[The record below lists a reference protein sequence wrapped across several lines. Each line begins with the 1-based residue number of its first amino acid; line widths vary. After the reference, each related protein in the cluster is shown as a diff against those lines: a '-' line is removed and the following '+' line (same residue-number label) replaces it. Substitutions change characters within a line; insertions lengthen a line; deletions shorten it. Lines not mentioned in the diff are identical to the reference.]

1 MTLRHKAIV
10 ISALMGLSIMVVGC
24 SKSEPTVV
32 TAPNTAGGRQDAPN
46 ADGTTDKKTAGVINT
61 TLMPAPSGV
70 KTGVEGGKKD

>member
-24 SKSEPTVV
+24 STAAPRVV
-32 TAPNTAGGRQDAPN
+32 TAPNTAGGRLDAPIGL
-46 ADGTTDKKTAGVINT
+46 GTRDKKTAGVINT